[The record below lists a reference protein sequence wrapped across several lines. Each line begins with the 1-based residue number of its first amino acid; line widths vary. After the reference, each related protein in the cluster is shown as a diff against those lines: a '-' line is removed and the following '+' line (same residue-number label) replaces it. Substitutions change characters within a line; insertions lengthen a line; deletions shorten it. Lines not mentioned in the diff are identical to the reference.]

1 MQSLIEEKLEQ
12 EAERAARR
20 GGKALKRDAH
30 KASLKAARP
39 AVEYQEVPTFDKA
52 TGELIVQ
59 RVRVQPSRDALE
71 AAQLAALHT
80 APDEPSAKRPKPMQR
95 YEHKDGERTSFFRD
109 DDQHSLQSLV
119 VAERRGAGVA
129 GRIDSNLADSIAR
142 SKRFKGLDVD
152 DEYVHQSGP

>member
-1 MQSLIEEKLEQ
+1 M
-12 EAERAARR
+12 
-20 GGKALKRDAH
+20 
-30 KASLKAARP
+30 
-39 AVEYQEVPTFDKA
+39 PTFDKA

-59 RVRVQPSRDALE
+59 RVRVQPSRD
-71 AAQLAALHT
+71 

-119 VAERRGAGVA
+119 AAERRGAGVA
-129 GRIDSNLADSIAR
+129 GRVDSNLADSIAR

-152 DEYVHQSGP
+152 DEYVHQSGPWSHRICPGLPRKCL